1 MNSGNTFKQLSL
13 KEIIAQQTKI
23 NDEAKQRLDTNES
36 SLIDIHNK
44 IDFLLTAFDE
54 QNTLNKRVELKLIKL
69 AAALPVATNIER
81 VKNITTRGGKAT
93 MDPPYP
99 KEKQR
104 TSAPVQP
111 TVIEEES
118 PVEAEDLLQPPRTGE
133 SVFICIINFLIFK
146 FVHN

>member
-1 MNSGNTFKQLSL
+1 M
-13 KEIIAQQTKI
+13 
-23 NDEAKQRLDTNES
+23 
-36 SLIDIHNK
+36 
-44 IDFLLTAFDE
+44 DFLLTAFDE

-69 AAALPVATNIER
+69 AAALPVATNIEQ

-93 MDPPYP
+93 RDPPYP

-111 TVIEEES
+111 AVIEEES

-133 SVFICIINFLIFK
+133 MRKDFYDTNYLPFPRRNRGL
-146 FVHN
+146 